1 MNHQSEYTELYNLS
15 SCYMRDSSSTISTV
29 PVSAVNI
36 LLLEITAI

>member
-1 MNHQSEYTELYNLS
+1 MNHQGKYTELYNLS

-29 PVSAVNI
+29 RMSVVNI